1 MISMEQRKENTDVF
15 NQNRNYNMVQAFSKI
30 QQGTPQEMVER
41 RDDSGY
47 LFINGDSVIHML
59 NGAFNYQW
67 SFETADHQLNKG
79 FDFKNNEQPSIIN
92 VLGRMTV
99 PGLGV
104 REQWGS
110 SVMKGK
116 SDIQSSAYKA
126 ASTDAMKK
134 CASMF
139 GIGIDVTTRYNPRWQ
154 SYHVGPQDIKFVTN
168 EDIRKDFNDF
178 MGIASKEESNVRKE
192 AEQEQQ
198 GQVHH
203 PEQNEQSSPSQQQT
217 QQVNQQQEQQQ
228 PQPKTT
234 NEEKVMPAN
243 NEPIKETISAPTQ
256 QSQGNQQAQQQQQQ
270 TNTASQSNRKQAPVL
285 TKLGEV
291 EANELRKAMMQA
303 GFNTVEKLEASPII
317 KQVTNNSNATF
328 ADIDSQNVGDIVL
341 LILENTQG
349 QAQAQ

>member
-1 MISMEQRKENTDVF
+1 MINMEQRKENTDVF

-67 SFETADHQLNKG
+67 SFETVDHQLNKG
-79 FDFKNNEQPSIIN
+79 FDFKNNEQPPIIN
-92 VLGRMTV
+92 VLGKMTV

-198 GQVHH
+198 GQIHH

-217 QQVNQQQEQQQ
+217 QQVNQQQEQQ
-228 PQPKTT
+228 PQPKTA

-270 TNTASQSNRKQAPVL
+270 TNTTSQSNQKQAPVL

-328 ADIDSQNVGDIVL
+328 ADIDNQNVGDIVL

>member
-1 MISMEQRKENTDVF
+1 MINMEQRKENTDVF

-67 SFETADHQLNKG
+67 SFETVDHQLNKG
-79 FDFKNNEQPSIIN
+79 FDFKNNEQPPIIN

-154 SYHVGPQDIKFVTN
+154 NYHVGPQDIKFVTN

-198 GQVHH
+198 GQIHH

-270 TNTASQSNRKQAPVL
+270 TNTASQSNQKQAPVL

-328 ADIDSQNVGDIVL
+328 ADIDNQNVGDIVL